1 MSSILT
7 NNSAMVAL
15 QTLKSINTNLEKT
28 QSEIATG
35 KSIGSA
41 RDSSAIWAI
50 SKVMEADVKGFT
62 SISESLSLGES
73 TVSVARKAAE
83 TVTSL
88 LTEIKGKVVA
98 AQEDNVDRTKIQTEI
113 TALSDQIKSVV
124 DAAQFNGLNLINGT
138 VSSTNANGQI
148 GVNVLASLNRDSSG
162 NVSATQIGVDAKNLS
177 RTGGTALAS
186 AAFDVGTDGGT
197 ADVIDKYDGGTAD
210 FVKLDAFKFLDNS
223 GGATGSVAL
232 KSTTPGVDTAAT
244 GGLMVGDQVAMT
256 VGTVTGRYIVKEGDT
271 AEALVA
277 GLKNALSEAGLS
289 SDDFTMDIS
298 TAAELKISNK
308 TNAGVA
314 VSTTA
319 TRGSGGLANLS
330 TLSVATAGDAAT
342 ALSDI
347 ETMIQT
353 AIDASAAFG
362 SSEARISI
370 QSNFISDLSDALKSG
385 IGSLVD
391 ADMEEASAR
400 LQALQVQQQLGI
412 QSLSIANQAPQSVLA
427 LFR

>member
-177 RTGGTALAS
+177 RTGGTALA
-186 AAFDVGTDGGT
+186 ATAFDVGTDGGT
-197 ADVIDKYDGGTAD
+197 ADVIDKFDGGTAD